1 MIVLRTPTNQLA
13 DLKPLV
19 PRILEALSLLKPGQ
33 LMRIPPG

>member
-19 PRILEALSLLKPGQ
+19 PRILAALSKLLPGQ
-33 LMRIPPG
+33 VVVVSR